1 MLTRVSR
8 AAYNAAQLIRKLH
21 KKEEAVMNQGA
32 PVNKLVAELAAT
44 VPFVGPEAI
53 ERQSGRNFTLRLGA
67 NESNFGPSPR
77 AQAAIQAAIGRV
89 SNYADPENYLLRAAL
104 AARLGIKREQIVVA
118 SGIDDLLGLV
128 VRAFMERGD
137 YAVTSLGAYPTFN
150 YHVAGYG
157 AQLER
162 IPYRTDQNDLE
173 ALAEAAQRVK
183 ARVVYLANPDN
194 PTGSWHTA
202 AAVHALVER
211 LPNHCMLILDEA
223 YSEFAPP
230 DAIPPI
236 SDAEDPRVLRMRTFS
251 KAYGMA
257 GARIGYAFGPESVIQ
272 VFEKIRLHFGVNILA
287 VEGALASLE
296 DDDFL
301 QSVIASV
308 AAGREDYT
316 QLARQ
321 LGLTPLPSATNF
333 VTIDVGGFERAKQLV
348 AVLAAEGVFIRMP
361 GVAPLNRC
369 IRVTV
374 GQPAERAAFDEIF
387 RRVLPVVQATTPA
400 A

>member
-1 MLTRVSR
+1 
-8 AAYNAAQLIRKLH
+8 
-21 KKEEAVMNQGA
+21 MNQGA
-32 PVNKLVAELAAT
+32 PVTRLVAELSAT

-53 ERQSGRNFTLRLGA
+53 ERQSGRKFTLRLGA

-104 AARLGIKREQIVVA
+104 AERLGIKREQIVLGG
-118 SGIDDLLGLV
+118 GIDDLLGLV

-162 IPYRTDQNDLE
+162 VPYRNDQNDLD

-194 PTGSWHTA
+194 PTGSWHSA
-202 AAVHALVER
+202 AEVQALVER
-211 LPNHCMLILDEA
+211 LPNQCMLILDEA

-236 SDAEDPRVLRMRTFS
+236 AVEDPRVLRMRTFS

-272 VFEKIRLHFGVNILA
+272 VFEKIRLHFGVNLLA

-301 QSVIASV
+301 HSVAASV

-316 QLARQ
+316 RLARE

-333 VTIDVGGFERAKQLV
+333 VTIDAGGFERAKHLV
-348 AVLAAEGVFIRMP
+348 AALAAEGVFIRMP

-374 GQPAERAAFDEIF
+374 GQPAERAAFAEIF

-400 A
+400 D